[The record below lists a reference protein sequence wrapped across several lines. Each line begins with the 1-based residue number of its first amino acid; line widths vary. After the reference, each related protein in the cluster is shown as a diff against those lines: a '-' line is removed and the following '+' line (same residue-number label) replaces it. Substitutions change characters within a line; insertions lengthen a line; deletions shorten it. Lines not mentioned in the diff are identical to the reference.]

1 MRTEHL
7 DDRTYDLLFGV
18 SRSVRYHN
26 HRRRF
31 YEVWNSLT
39 VTVSVVG
46 GSGAVFA
53 FLGGP
58 HSAVAAAL
66 AALVALAGAL
76 DLSVGTARCANQH
89 ADLARRFIG
98 LEQRFSHGRNLTD
111 AEHEELTRSRLE
123 VEATEPPPLRLLDAI
138 CHYELVAGVGGREAA
153 AEDSLAS
160 AGLGE
165 LVQPVGHHAA
175 AAKTGTF
182 CRNRIELSGEPA
194 TVGFDDCEDGVPQG
208 PPRHSACLRLGGRRP
223 GR

>member
-1 MRTEHL
+1 MVPTDHL
-7 DDRTYDLLFGV
+7 DDRTYDLLFGI

-46 GSGAVFA
+46 GSGAVLA

-58 HSAVAAAL
+58 HSEVAAAL

-76 DLSVGTARCANQH
+76 DLCVGTARCANQH

-98 LEQRFSHGRNLTD
+98 LEQRFSHGRSLTD

-138 CHYELVAGVGGREAA
+138 CHYELLRA
-153 AEDSLAS
+153 
-160 AGLGE
+160 LGDE
-165 LVQPVGHHAA
+165 RQ
-175 AAKTGTF
+175 
-182 CRNRIELSGEPA
+182 
-194 TVGFDDCEDGVPQG
+194 
-208 PPRHSACLRLGGRRP
+208 PPRIPWHRRVLANWFSQLEYMQRLPRP
-223 GR
+223 AAPAGTMAS